1 MMQVTEALRSRF
13 SCRAFLDR
21 PVSLSVIREILDE
34 ARKAPSGG
42 NLQPWQVHV
51 VAGKALTG
59 LVEDIRR
66 RFVAAPVGEGTEYD
80 IYPPHLAEP
89 YLTRRFKTGMDLY
102 RALGIAREDTE
113 ARQRQWQRNYEFF
126 GAPVGLFFAL
136 DRALGPPQWSDV
148 GMYILA
154 VMLLARERGLHSCAQ
169 EAWAAW
175 HGAVA
180 AHIQLPAS
188 QMLFC
193 GMAIGYGDESAPA
206 NAFRTER
213 APLDEFAVFHD

>member
-1 MMQVTEALRSRF
+1 MQVTEALRSRY

-21 PVSLSVIREILDE
+21 AVPISLVREILDE
-34 ARKAPSGG
+34 ARQAPSGG

-51 VAGKALTG
+51 VTGKSLTA
-59 LVEDIRR
+59 LVEKVR
-66 RFVAAPVGEGTEYD
+66 AAARERPEGEGTQYH
-80 IYPPHLAEP
+80 IYPPGLAEP
-89 YLTRRFKTGMDLY
+89 YRGRRFKCGMDLY
-102 RALGIAREDTE
+102 GALGIARQDRE

-126 GAPVGLFFAL
+126 GAPVGLFFAI
-136 DRALGPPQWSDV
+136 DRSLGPPQWSDL

-154 VMLLARERGLHSCAQ
+154 VMLLARERGLDTCAQ

-175 HGAVA
+175 HGLVGE
-180 AHIQLPAS
+180 HVGIPQT

-193 GMAIGYGDESAPA
+193 GMALGYGDETAGA

-213 APLDEFAVFHD
+213 AALEDFAVFHR

>member
-1 MMQVTEALRSRF
+1 MRVTEALRSRF
-13 SCRAFLDR
+13 SCRSFLDR
-21 PVSLSVIREILDE
+21 PVPVSLIREILDA

-51 VAGKALTG
+51 VTGSALAALIARVRDAAREHPAGK
-59 LVEDIRR
+59 
-66 RFVAAPVGEGTEYD
+66 GTEYD
-80 IYPPHLAEP
+80 IYPPGLNEP
-89 YLTRRFKTGMDLY
+89 YRARRFKCGMDLY
-102 RALGIAREDTE
+102 GALGIAREDRA

-126 GAPVGLFFAL
+126 GAPAGLFFAI
-136 DRALGPPQWSDV
+136 DRSLGPPQWSDL

-175 HGAVA
+175 HALVA
-180 AHIQLPAS
+180 EHVGLPGTH
-188 QMLFC
+188 MLFC
-193 GMAIGYGDESAPA
+193 GMALGYADEEAAA

-213 APLDEFAVFHD
+213 APLQDFAVFHE

>member
-1 MMQVTEALRSRF
+1 MQVTEALRSRF

-89 YLTRRFKTGMDLY
+89 YRTRRFKTGMDLY

-193 GMAIGYGDESAPA
+193 GMAIGHGDESAPA

>member
-1 MMQVTEALRSRF
+1 MRVTEALESRF
-13 SCRAFLDR
+13 SCRAFQDR
-21 PVSLSVIREILDE
+21 PVAVSLIREILDE

-51 VAGKALTG
+51 VTG
-59 LVEDIRR
+59 NSLAALVEKVRERALEQPD
-66 RFVAAPVGEGTEYD
+66 GEGTEYH
-80 IYPPHLAEP
+80 IYPPGLIEP
-89 YLTRRFKTGMDLY
+89 YRGRRFKTGMDLY
-102 RALGIAREDTE
+102 GALGIAREDRP

-126 GAPVGLFFAL
+126 GAPAGLFFAI
-136 DRALGPPQWSDV
+136 DRSLGPPQWSDL

-175 HGAVA
+175 HGLVGE
-180 AHIQLPAS
+180 HVGLPDT

-193 GMAIGYGDESAPA
+193 GMALGYADEDAAA

-213 APLDEFAVFHD
+213 ASLEDLAVFHG

>member
-1 MMQVTEALRSRF
+1 MQVTEALRSRF

-89 YLTRRFKTGMDLY
+89 YRTRRFKTGMDLY

>member
-1 MMQVTEALRSRF
+1 MQVTEALRSRF

-89 YLTRRFKTGMDLY
+89 YRTRRFKTGMDLY

-193 GMAIGYGDESAPA
+193 GMAIGHGD
-206 NAFRTER
+206 
-213 APLDEFAVFHD
+213 

>member
-1 MMQVTEALRSRF
+1 MQVTEALRSRF

-89 YLTRRFKTGMDLY
+89 YRTRRFKTGMDLY

-148 GMYILA
+148 GM
-154 VMLLARERGLHSCAQ
+154 
-169 EAWAAW
+169 
-175 HGAVA
+175 
-180 AHIQLPAS
+180 
-188 QMLFC
+188 
-193 GMAIGYGDESAPA
+193 
-206 NAFRTER
+206 
-213 APLDEFAVFHD
+213 